1 MTGLPASGWARR
13 RALAFDALLAGALT
27 LVLVIASAD
36 IMGSGNGL
44 GEFAA
49 AGVLAVGQTAPL
61 IWRRASPTA
70 VFAVCAAA
78 AVAQWMAGLQ
88 LMPANFG
95 LLFALY
101 AVTVYGPV
109 RASRIALGVGVLG
122 VVMAVT
128 RYYQGGPLRNQ
139 ATIAIAMGAVVL
151 GVWAFGERRRTNAL
165 YVAQLEERAA
175 QLERDRDREAVLAA
189 TAERTRIAREIHDV
203 VAHGL
208 SLMIVQAD
216 GGLYAADARPDQAK
230 KALATIGD
238 TGRDALAEMRQLL
251 GLLRTDPPATPSTV
265 ASGNDTPRPQPGVSQ
280 IPELVGT
287 VRDAGL
293 DVELS
298 VTGNPR
304 ELMALLGLTAYR
316 IVQEGLTNALK
327 HAGPGTRA
335 TVRLDYGTDALTVEV
350 ADDGRGAAAATAD
363 GPGHGLAGMRQRVS
377 VSGGTVTAGPRPGGG
392 YAVTARLPYDPLRY
406 DVPAGASPTR
416 PDGEGAPLR

>member
-1 MTGLPASGWARR
+1 MNHATSTRARR
-13 RALAFDALLAGALT
+13 PSAADV
-27 LVLVIASAD
+27 VL
-36 IMGSGNGL
+36 
-44 GEFAA
+44 
-49 AGVLAVGQTAPL
+49 AGVLTLLLGVGAGAREPAWNLLGVAQLLPL
-61 IWRRASPTA
+61 VWRRVRPVQ
-70 VFAVCAAA
+70 VFAVCVGAAT
-78 AVAQWMAGLQ
+78 VQWLLAFPLH
-88 LMPANFG
+88 PANVG

-101 AVTVYGPV
+101 AVTVHSPVMYGRV
-109 RASRIALGVGVLG
+109 ALGVGLTG
-122 VVMAVT
+122 VAMAMT
-128 RYYQGGPLRNQ
+128 RYWNDSSARAQLLTTV
-139 ATIAIAMGAVVL
+139 ALAAVVF
-151 GVWAFGERRRTNAL
+151 GVWALAESRRTAAL
-165 YVAQLEERAA
+165 YVRQLEERAA

-265 ASGNDTPRPQPGVSQ
+265 APGNDTPRPQPGVSQ
-280 IPELVGT
+280 IPELVDT

-298 VTGNPR
+298 VSGHPR

-392 YAVTARLPYDPLRY
+392 YAVTAHLPYDPLRY
-406 DVPAGASPTR
+406 DAPPAGASTAR